1 MVRIIRRT
9 VNNFGIYNYLKFIR
23 KLNMIA
29 RLLSQFRATKILE
42 FKRVSKQNI
51 ENRQFYYYKVI
62 FLKYKITYFLLPLF
76 FLMKYSWFNYNQTY
90 KIIRIDGRI
99 RIVICY
105 FAFQTSNQRIE
116 NYKKIKPK
124 KGATS

>member
-51 ENRQFYYYKVI
+51 ENRVI
-62 FLKYKITYFLLPLF
+62 LLQSDFLKNIKSPIFVSIIYAYVILMILL
-76 FLMKYSWFNYNQTY
+76 
-90 KIIRIDGRI
+90 
-99 RIVICY
+99 
-105 FAFQTSNQRIE
+105 
-116 NYKKIKPK
+116 
-124 KGATS
+124 